1 MGTKRPVTYYDFGN
15 TQNELFRKSC
25 DGKKFENLYEI
36 IISEEN
42 ILLAYRLV
50 KSNSGARTSG
60 ADKKTIED
68 IAKMDKEHFVNH
80 IRANLENYKPK
91 AVKRVW
97 IPKADGN
104 SKRPLGIPSIIDRII
119 QQMFLNVL
127 EPICEARF
135 HKHSYGFRPN
145 RSTHH
150 AVARVQHLINRGKQY
165 YTVDIDI
172 KGFFD
177 NVNHSLLLK
186 QMWQIGIKDKRVIAI
201 VSKMLKAPIKGE
213 GIPTKGV
220 PQGGI
225 LSPLLANIV
234 LNELDWWISD
244 QWETFQTR
252 HSYTQRHH
260 YYALKTS
267 SNLKPGY
274 LIRYADD
281 FRIMTDSYEHAVRWF
296 HAVSD
301 FLKHRLKL
309 DISEEKSKIINLK
322 KKFTRFLGFKLKA
335 AAKGSKWVC
344 HSYID
349 DKKKEQIINT
359 LRERIYKI
367 QRYSNAQSAT
377 AYNSVVLG
385 VQNYFRYAT
394 HVSKSLK
401 EIHHKI
407 RITMNNRLQRC
418 AQYDYP
424 TGLSKSDTYTKFYS
438 TSYKTYKV
446 MGVYLYPIGLG
457 RTKNNRCYSQN
468 VNIYE
473 DGIGYSWDTELVKL
487 MKSKLP
493 NRSVEYMDNRLSK
506 FSMQKGLCAVS
517 GLPLTHGLVHCH
529 HKTPVSLG
537 GTDRFDNLVVIHK
550 DIHKLIHAVNEEVIN
565 KTLSKFNLSEKQI
578 IKLNQLRTLC
588 KLEVIPM

>member
-281 FRIMTDSYEHAVRWF
+281 CVPR
-296 HAVSD
+296 
-301 FLKHRLKL
+301 KQPK
-309 DISEEKSKIINLK
+309 
-322 KKFTRFLGFKLKA
+322 
-335 AAKGSKWVC
+335 
-344 HSYID
+344 
-349 DKKKEQIINT
+349 
-359 LRERIYKI
+359 
-367 QRYSNAQSAT
+367 
-377 AYNSVVLG
+377 
-385 VQNYFRYAT
+385 
-394 HVSKSLK
+394 
-401 EIHHKI
+401 
-407 RITMNNRLQRC
+407 C
-418 AQYDYP
+418 A
-424 TGLSKSDTYTKFYS
+424 
-438 TSYKTYKV
+438 
-446 MGVYLYPIGLG
+446 
-457 RTKNNRCYSQN
+457 
-468 VNIYE
+468 
-473 DGIGYSWDTELVKL
+473 
-487 MKSKLP
+487 
-493 NRSVEYMDNRLSK
+493 
-506 FSMQKGLCAVS
+506 
-517 GLPLTHGLVHCH
+517 
-529 HKTPVSLG
+529 
-537 GTDRFDNLVVIHK
+537 
-550 DIHKLIHAVNEEVIN
+550 
-565 KTLSKFNLSEKQI
+565 
-578 IKLNQLRTLC
+578 
-588 KLEVIPM
+588 